1 MVQTQGLLLY
11 DLGDIFLS
19 EVLFPQGRILERTLV
34 MIVDMYHVCLIL
46 VFGLSFEPFLF
57 DLSSELIEFK
67 VESLVLGL

>member
-11 DLGDIFLS
+11 DLGDILLS
-19 EVLFPQGRILERTLV
+19 EVLFPQLTILVWALV
-34 MIVDMYHVCLIL
+34 MIVNMYHVCLIM

-67 VESLVLGL
+67 VESFVLGF

>member
-19 EVLFPQGRILERTLV
+19 EVLFPQLTILIWALV
-34 MIVDMYHVCLIL
+34 MIVNMYHVCLIM

-67 VESLVLGL
+67 VESFVLGF